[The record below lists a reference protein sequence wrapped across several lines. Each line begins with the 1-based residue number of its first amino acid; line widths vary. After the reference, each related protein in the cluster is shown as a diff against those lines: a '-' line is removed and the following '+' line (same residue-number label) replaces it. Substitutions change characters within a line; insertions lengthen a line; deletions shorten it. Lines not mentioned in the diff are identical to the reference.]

1 MGFMKRGRK
10 ASRYLGVFLS
20 GSVLCVAALGAAWQ
34 PQQEELPDGRDVIA
48 RYVEAIGGKEA
59 ILGQG
64 AQHAKA
70 RVEVPAQE
78 IGGDMDIYVA
88 PPNMMSTNI
97 EFAGI
102 GAVRAGYDGKVGWL
116 IHPAMGPM
124 VLEGRML
131 DQTRHQADMAAAL
144 HPETLIASV
153 ETVERTDFEGT
164 PCYKLKVT
172 TRWDEYYFEY
182 FDVESGLM
190 VGVERAQA
198 SPMGEVPTTTV
209 LSDYKEF
216 GGVLSPSKSVQR
228 VMGMEQVITILEVT
242 DMQRDEALFAIPD
255 EIRALMEPAKQ

>member
-1 MGFMKRGRK
+1 MRFTRNSKR
-10 ASRYLGVFLS
+10 ASRHSAVLLVVPVLGL
-20 GSVLCVAALGAAWQ
+20 AAVGAARQ
-34 PQQEELPDGRDVIA
+34 SQEALPVGRDVID
-48 RYVEAIGGKEA
+48 RYVEVIGGKEA

-64 AQHAKA
+64 AQHATA
-70 RVEVPAQE
+70 RVEVPAQG

-88 PPNMMSTNI
+88 PPNMLYTSI

-102 GAVRAGYDGKVGWL
+102 GSVRAGYDGEVGWL

-131 DQTRHQADMAAAL
+131 DQTRHQAEMASPL

-153 ETVERTDFEGT
+153 ETVERTDFEAR
-164 PCYKLKVT
+164 PCYKVKVT
-172 TRWDEYYFEY
+172 TRWGEEYFEY

-190 VGVERAQA
+190 VGVERTQA

-216 GGVLSPSKSVQR
+216 GGVLSPTKSAQR
-228 VMGMEQVITILEVT
+228 VMGMEQIITVLEVT
-242 DMQRDEALFAIPD
+242 DMQRDDAIFAIPD
-255 EIRALMEPAKQ
+255 EIKALMEPAKP